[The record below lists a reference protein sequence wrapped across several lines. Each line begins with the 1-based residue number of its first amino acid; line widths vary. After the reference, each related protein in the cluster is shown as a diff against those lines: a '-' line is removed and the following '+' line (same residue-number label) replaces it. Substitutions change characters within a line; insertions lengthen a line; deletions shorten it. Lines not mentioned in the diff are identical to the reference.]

1 MNSQEAPNKFCFIL
15 RGLPGTGKNILAELL
30 AHIAKPESARIL
42 STDDYFMKDGKF
54 QFDKTQLKEA
64 HKVTWE
70 KFKKEVESDSPLIII
85 NNTNF
90 KKYHYSHYVDYAQRH
105 NYFVSIVIIPFND
118 VTNRELAQRN
128 VHGVDQDTI
137 RRMRHSF
144 EWEF

>member
-1 MNSQEAPNKFCFIL
+1 MTNQEAPNKFCFIL

-30 AHIAKPESARIL
+30 AHMAEPGVSKIL
-42 STDDYFMKDGKF
+42 STDDYFMKEGKF

-70 KFKKEVESDSPLIII
+70 AFKKEVESDI

-105 NYFVSIVIIPFND
+105 GYFVSIIIIPFND
-118 VTNRELAQRN
+118 VTNRELAVRN